1 MCNLLIIAGV
11 VNGYRSVALVC
22 VDKSLYAF
30 YTRAVPYYPLQ
41 RVINA
46 TGVVLHTGLGR
57 APYGEALLKRAYELL
72 AGYSNLEFRL
82 GDGTRGKRDELI
94 VEPLRAITG
103 AEDALVCNNNAA
115 AVVLALRTFAAGG
128 AAAVS
133 RQQLIEIGG
142 SFRLPEVMRAGGV
155 GLMPVGH
162 VNRCTAADYEPAL
175 DAGAAMVLMAH
186 RSNFAF
192 RGEFEEPDAA
202 EVSAVARRYGRPV
215 IFDLG
220 SGLLDPALYPNLDLE
235 AELSARAL
243 LAAGVDV
250 VTFSGDKLLGGP
262 QAGVVCG
269 RAEWVSKMRTDQFLR
284 AFRVGKETYAFLTA
298 VLERY
303 AEGGDALMDI
313 PSWRMLNARPDELK
327 PAAER
332 LADVLSKGLPDAEVS
347 VESGESLP
355 GGGTLPDLR
364 LPTYLVKVSADGATP
379 NRLATVF
386 RECDPPVVGR
396 ADGDGFS
403 LDVRTVFDADLGD
416 FGAISEQVRS
426 KLV

>member
-1 MCNLLIIAGV
+1 MERLYGNRPLDRCFWRILFV
-11 VNGYRSVALVC
+11 F
-22 VDKSLYAF
+22 VDKGRCST

-82 GDGTRGKRDELI
+82 NDGTRGKRDELI
-94 VEPLRAITG
+94 VEPLKRITG

-155 GLMPVGH
+155 DLMPVGH
-162 VNRCTAADYEPAL
+162 VNRCTAADYEPTL
-175 DAGAAMVLMAH
+175 EAGAAMVLMAH
-186 RSNFAF
+186 RSNFSF
-192 RGEFEEPDAA
+192 RGEFVEPDVG
-202 EVSAVARRYGRPV
+202 EVSAVARRRGRPV

-220 SGLLDPALYPNLDLE
+220 SGLLDPVLYPNLDLS
-235 AELSARAL
+235 AEPSVRAL

-269 RAEWVSKMRTDQFLR
+269 RAEWVSKMRADQFLR
-284 AFRVGKETYAFLTA
+284 AFRAGKETYALLTA

-303 AEGGDALMDI
+303 DEGGDAMADI
-313 PSWRMLNARPDELK
+313 PAWRMLNAAAEELK
-327 PAAER
+327 TKAER
-332 LADVLSKGLPDAEVS
+332 LAGLLGEGLPDAEVS
-347 VESGESLP
+347 VEAGESLP
-355 GGGTLPDLR
+355 GGGTLPDLL
-364 LPTYLVKVSADGATP
+364 LPTRLVKVSVEGFTP

-386 RECDPPVVGR
+386 RECNPPVVGR
-396 ADGDGFS
+396 AEGDGFY
-403 LDVRTVFDADLGD
+403 LDVRTVFYNDMAD
-416 FGAISEQVRS
+416 FGAISEQVGS
-426 KLV
+426 KLA

>member
-1 MCNLLIIAGV
+1 L
-11 VNGYRSVALVC
+11 VN
-22 VDKSLYAF
+22 VDKERCPT

-41 RVINA
+41 RIINA

-72 AGYSNLEFRL
+72 IGYSNLEFRL
-82 GDGTRGKRDELI
+82 NDGTRGKRDELI
-94 VEPLRAITG
+94 VEPLKRITG

-155 GLMPVGH
+155 DLTPVGH
-162 VNRCTAADYEPAL
+162 VNRCTAADYEPAVE
-175 DAGAAMVLMAH
+175 AGAVMVLMAH
-186 RSNFAF
+186 RSNFSF
-192 RGEFEEPDAA
+192 EGEFEEPDVG

-220 SGLLDPALYPNLDLE
+220 SGLLDRTIYPNLSLE
-235 AELSARAL
+235 GEPSARAL

-269 RAEWVSKMRTDQFLR
+269 RAEWVGKMRADQFFR
-284 AFRVGKETYAFLTA
+284 AFRVGKETYALLTA

-303 AEGGDALMDI
+303 AEGGDAMTDI
-313 PSWRMLNARPDELK
+313 PAWRMLNATADELEPK
-327 PAAER
+327 AER
-332 LADVLSKGLPDAEVS
+332 LADILRKGLPGAEII
-347 VESGESLP
+347 VEPGESLP

-364 LPTYLVKVSADGATP
+364 LATYLVKVSEEGITP
-379 NRLATVF
+379 NRLAAAF
-386 RECDPPVVGR
+386 RECDPPVAGR
-396 ADGDGFS
+396 AEGDGFF
-403 LDVRTVFDADLGD
+403 LDVRTVFDDDMED
-416 FGAISEQVRS
+416 FGAIPEQVKNGLS
-426 KLV
+426 KPPDLSGGGSPA

>member
-1 MCNLLIIAGV
+1 MHILFV
-11 VNGYRSVALVC
+11 Y
-22 VDKSLYAF
+22 VDKGRCPT

-72 AGYSNLEFRL
+72 TGYSNLEFRL
-82 GDGTRGKRDELI
+82 NDGTRGRRDELI
-94 VEPLRAITG
+94 VEPLKRITG

-142 SFRLPEVMRAGGV
+142 SFRLPDVMRAGGV
-155 GLMPVGH
+155 ELMPVGH
-162 VNRCTAADYEPAL
+162 VNKCTAADYEPAL

-186 RSNFAF
+186 RSNFSF
-192 RGEFEEPDAA
+192 RGEFVEPDVG
-202 EVSAVARRYGRPV
+202 EVSALARRYGRPV

-220 SGLLDPALYPNLDLE
+220 SGLLDPALYPNLNLE
-235 AELSARAL
+235 GEPSARAL

-269 RAEWVSKMRTDQFLR
+269 RAEPVGKMRADQFLR
-284 AFRVGKETYAFLTA
+284 AFRVGKETYALLTA

-303 AEGGDALMDI
+303 AEGGDAMTDI
-313 PSWRMLNARPDELK
+313 PAWRMLNAVADGLK
-327 PAAER
+327 LKAER
-332 LADVLSKGLPDAEVS
+332 LADVMSKDLSDAEVS
-347 VESGESLP
+347 AKSGESLP

-364 LPTYLVKVSADGATP
+364 LPTYVVKVSADGVTP

-396 ADGDGFS
+396 TEGDGFY

-426 KLV
+426 KLA

>member
-1 MCNLLIIAGV
+1 
-11 VNGYRSVALVC
+11 
-22 VDKSLYAF
+22 
-30 YTRAVPYYPLQ
+30 VPYYPLQ

-57 APYGEALLKRAYELL
+57 APYGEALLKRAYELF

-82 GDGTRGKRDELI
+82 SDGTRGKRDELI
-94 VEPLRAITG
+94 VEPLKRLTG
-103 AEDALVCNNNAA
+103 ADDALVCNNNAA
-115 AVVLALRTFAAGG
+115 AVVLALRTFAGGG

-155 GLMPVGH
+155 KLMPVGH
-162 VNRCTAADYEPAL
+162 VNRCTAADYGPAL
-175 DAGAAMVLMAH
+175 EAGAAMVLMAH
-186 RSNFAF
+186 RSNFSF
-192 RGEFEEPDAA
+192 RGEFVEPDVG

-220 SGLLDPALYPNLDLE
+220 SGLLDPALYPNLDLS
-235 AELSARAL
+235 AEPSARAL

-284 AFRVGKETYAFLTA
+284 AFRVGKETYALFTA
-298 VLERY
+298 LLERY
-303 AEGGDALMDI
+303 AEGGDAMTDI
-313 PSWRMLNARPDELK
+313 PAWRMLNVADELK
-327 PAAER
+327 PRAER
-332 LADVLSKGLPDAEVS
+332 LADVLSKGLPGAEVS

-355 GGGTLPDLR
+355 GGGTLPDVR
-364 LPTYLVKVSADGATP
+364 IPTYLVKVSVDGVTP

-386 RECDPPVVGR
+386 RECNPPVVGR
-396 ADGDGFS
+396 TEGDGFY

-426 KLV
+426 ELA

>member
-1 MCNLLIIAGV
+1 
-11 VNGYRSVALVC
+11 
-22 VDKSLYAF
+22 
-30 YTRAVPYYPLQ
+30 VPYYPLQ

-57 APYGEALLKRAYELL
+57 APYGEVLLKRLYVLL

-94 VEPLRAITG
+94 VEPLKRLTG

-155 GLMPVGH
+155 ELMPVGH

-175 DAGAAMVLMAH
+175 EAGAAMVLMAH

-192 RGEFEEPDAA
+192 RGEYIEPDVS

-235 AELSARAL
+235 AEPSARAL
-243 LAAGVDV
+243 LASGVDV

-269 RAEWVSKMRTDQFLR
+269 RAEWVAKMKADQFLR

-303 AEGGDALMDI
+303 AKGGDAMADI
-313 PSWRMLNARPDELK
+313 PAWRMLNEVADELK
-327 PAAER
+327 PKTER
-332 LADVLSKGLPDAEVS
+332 LADVLSRGLPDAEVT

-355 GGGTLPDLR
+355 GGGALPGLR
-364 LPTYLVKVSADGATP
+364 LPTYLVEVSVDGVAP
-379 NRLATVF
+379 NRLAKIF

-396 ADGDGFS
+396 AEGDGFY
-403 LDVRTVFDADLGD
+403 LDVRTVFDEDIED
-416 FGAISEQVRS
+416 FDVISEQVTR
-426 KLV
+426 KLT

>member
-1 MCNLLIIAGV
+1 MLLA
-11 VNGYRSVALVC
+11 NPLVF
-22 VDKSLYAF
+22 VDKRMYPV

-41 RVINA
+41 RIINA

-57 APYGEALLKRAYELL
+57 APYGETLLKRTYELL

-82 GDGTRGKRDELI
+82 NDGTRGRRDELI
-94 VEPLRAITG
+94 VEPLKLLTG

-155 GLMPVGH
+155 ELMPVGH

-186 RSNFAF
+186 RSNFSF
-192 RGEFEEPDAA
+192 EGEYVEPDVG

-220 SGLLDPALYPNLDLE
+220 NGLLDSALYPNLDLE
-235 AELSARAL
+235 AEPSARAL
-243 LAAGVDV
+243 LASGVDV

-269 RAEWVSKMRTDQFLR
+269 RAEWVAKMKGDQFLR

-303 AEGGDALMDI
+303 AEGGDAMADI
-313 PSWRMLNARPDELK
+313 PAWRMLNEVANELK
-327 PAAER
+327 PKAER
-332 LADVLSKGLPDAEVS
+332 LADVLSRGLPGAEVTI
-347 VESGESLP
+347 ELGESLP
-355 GGGTLPDLR
+355 GGGALPNLR
-364 LPTYLVKVSADGATP
+364 LQTYLVGVSADGVTP
-379 NRLATVF
+379 NRLAKIF
-386 RECDPPVVGR
+386 RECGPPVVGR
-396 ADGDGFS
+396 AEGDGFY
-403 LDVRTVFDADLGD
+403 LDVRTVFDDDIED
-416 FGAISEQVRS
+416 FDVISEQVGG